1 MHLYDRTT
9 GSELKT
15 IGGTFFNESASDGV
29 AVSGRGDLLT
39 VFHPPE
45 GRDVDLYEVPS
56 GHLRYLLHSVRR
68 FNDFAAFAPDGSMAL
83 GSEHEIE
90 LWDPRNGRQ
99 IGLLPALAN
108 DSGPFAFSSDGRLL
122 IAVSGEQRGVHVWDV
137 DQKQDLFTLPLPTE
151 ITTHATGWLLAVSP
165 DGLKVAC
172 AVADKDQQVA
182 VMLYSGLAT
191 TRLDSLKP
199 LDTAER

>member
-1 MHLYDRTT
+1 MHLYDGAT
-9 GSELKT
+9 GTELKT

-29 AVSGRGDLLT
+29 AVSARGDLLT
-39 VFHPPE
+39 AFHPHE
-45 GRDVDLYEVPS
+45 GRDVNLYEVPS
-56 GHLRYLLHSVRR
+56 GHLRSLLHSSHR

-83 GSEHEIE
+83 GSDRVIE
-90 LWDPRNGRQ
+90 LWDPQRCRKLGDLP
-99 IGLLPALAN
+99 GLAH

-137 DQKQDLFTLPLPTE
+137 DQKKDLFTLPLPTE

-172 AVADKDQQVA
+172 AVVDKDQQVA

-191 TRLDSLKP
+191 RRLDSLKP
-199 LDTAER
+199 LEAAER